1 MEDFDS
7 RVSELVHTVQSGG
20 EVKQLVTILFPIWL
34 PVLAYIVWA
43 LVDKLESVSQFWRQ
57 STMDDVIKAYI

>member
-7 RVSELVHTVQSGG
+7 RVSELVHTVQCGG
-20 EVKQLVTILFPIWL
+20 DVKQLVTLLFPIWL

-43 LVDKLESVSQFWRQ
+43 LVVKLESVSQF
-57 STMDDVIKAYI
+57 

>member
-7 RVSELVHTVQSGG
+7 GVSELVHTVQGG
-20 EVKQLVTILFPIWL
+20 GDVKHLATILFPIWL

-43 LVDKLESVSQFWRQ
+43 LVDKLESVSQF
-57 STMDDVIKAYI
+57 